1 MGYNSPRVQ
10 PVGRVAAQTQRGR
23 RSGRYVAVQLGGRM
37 RQQGSFTV
45 LDIRHTRLTL

>member
-23 RSGRYVAVQLGGRM
+23 RSGRYVAVQTRWANASK
-37 RQQGSFTV
+37 GSFTV